1 MSYARQ
7 EYSAV
12 KLENGTVATEH
23 WNAYSHNQD
32 TPLRTRPRGH
42 APQDTPPAA
51 TCGTFHIAQ
60 VQFKASQ
67 N

>member
-12 KLENGTVATEH
+12 KLENRTVTTEH
-23 WNAYSHNQD
+23 WNAYRHNQD
-32 TPLRTRPRGH
+32 TP
-42 APQDTPPAA
+42 PQDTPPAA
-51 TCGTFHIAQ
+51 TRGTFHIAH